1 MINRIHITPDRK
13 PKKNHLDW
21 PSAQSDTEVDG
32 DHESAESSTINDMG
46 SPCDSKTSTDYDG
59 ESLDFGD
66 SGAELI

>member
-1 MINRIHITPDRK
+1 MTNRLNITPDRK

-21 PSAQSDTEVDG
+21 PSSQIDAEVDG
-32 DHESAESSTINDMG
+32 DHESSDSSTINDMCG
-46 SPCDSKTSTDYDG
+46 SCESATSAEYDG